1 MRHVADGKQLMRTRE
16 YIKVRLSASNDDI
29 RAWLNL
35 VASIVRRRSGNFWQ
49 LVKLSP
55 MLSDVQP
62 DAQQQ
67 AQSIR
72 HKYGLLR
79 DGELLAFTAEMR
91 TASPSGIVLELR
103 RDEMFPL
110 LAMDLMQLLEAYFP
124 DLSSEVLSERPREGG
139 GAPPLACNVW
149 LEEQMSLL
157 ANPEHYHH
165 LYATWL
171 AHYAKLRGYEP
182 VDPRRSFRAAAQS
195 CLRRIR
201 IRMGNAK

>member
-1 MRHVADGKQLMRTRE
+1 MRHIADGKRLMRTRE
-16 YIKVRLSASNDDI
+16 YIKVRLNASTDDI

-35 VASIVRRRSGNFWQ
+35 VASVVRRRTGNFWQ

-67 AQSIR
+67 AQFIR

-79 DGELLAFTAEMR
+79 DDELLAFTAEMR
-91 TASPSGIVLELR
+91 STSPSRIVLELR

-110 LAMDLMQLLEAYFP
+110 LALDLMQLLESHFS
-124 DLSSEVLSERPREGG
+124 DLTSEVLFERPREGG

-165 LYATWL
+165 LFAT
-171 AHYAKLRGYEP
+171 
-182 VDPRRSFRAAAQS
+182 
-195 CLRRIR
+195 
-201 IRMGNAK
+201 